1 MTFQEWF
8 AQLTDPL
15 SLLTETIYN
24 LLFEIAATYVF
35 VRLYMK
41 KHVANEVKRLLEE
54 EKEKDSKK

>member
-8 AQLTDPL
+8 MQLIDPL
-15 SLLTETIYN
+15 SLVTETIYN

-41 KHVANEVKRLLEE
+41 KHVQAEVKRLLEE
-54 EKEKDSKK
+54 EKNKTN